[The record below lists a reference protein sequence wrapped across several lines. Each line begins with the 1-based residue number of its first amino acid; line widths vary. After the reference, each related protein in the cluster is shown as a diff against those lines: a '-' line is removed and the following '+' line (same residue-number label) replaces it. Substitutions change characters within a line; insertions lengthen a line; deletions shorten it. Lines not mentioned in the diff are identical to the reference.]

1 MKQSNGTG
9 PKTDNYEL
17 KEDPAQKSPD
27 AIETATRLISY
38 KEWTKNALTERLQKR
53 GCTDD
58 DIEEAMIWLEDQGLI
73 DDRKY
78 AFEFASGRMRTRRWG
93 IIKISAELKKRGIN
107 SRLAEEATAS
117 LKGKT
122 EEAAALAAL
131 QKWLRIKQIEPP
143 LKRDIA
149 IKASSHLRSKGFTG
163 QAISFAMNKGQDG
176 SEEEYP
182 DLYED

>member
-1 MKQSNGTG
+1 MKQSRGTG
-9 PKTDNYEL
+9 PKTDNYDL
-17 KEDPAQKSPD
+17 KEESTQKRPD
-27 AIETATRLISY
+27 ALETATRLISY
-38 KEWTKNALTERLQKR
+38 KEWTKNALTERLKKR
-53 GCTDD
+53 GCTDNN
-58 DIEEAMIWLEDQGLI
+58 IEEAMVWLEDQGLI

-107 SRLAEEATAS
+107 SRLAEEATTP

-122 EEAAALAAL
+122 EETAALAAL
-131 QKWLRIKQIEPP
+131 QKWLRIKQIEPT

-163 QAISFAMNKGQDG
+163 GAISFAMNKGLDD
-176 SEEEYP
+176 SEEEYLEIY
-182 DLYED
+182 DD

>member
-1 MKQSNGTG
+1 MKHSSDAG
-9 PKTDNYEL
+9 PKTGSDEPQ
-17 KEDPAQKSPD
+17 EASEQKSPD
-27 AIETATRLISY
+27 ALETATRLISY
-38 KEWTKNALTERLQKR
+38 KEWTKNALTERLRKR
-53 GCTDD
+53 DCDGD
-58 DIEEAMIWLEDQGLI
+58 DIEEAMAWLEDRGLI

-93 IIKISAELKKRGIN
+93 IIKINAELKKRGIN

-122 EEAAALAAL
+122 EETAALAAL

-143 LKRDIA
+143 LKRDIT

-163 QAISFAMNKGQDG
+163 QAISFAMNKGQED
-176 SEEEYP
+176 STEEYP
-182 DLYED
+182 ELYED